1 MENKH
6 LSDDNLKP
14 RKWVLYILTIINIV
28 IIVVLVNKVI
38 TDRKVKQKENNNF
51 FDNII
56 DSITDN
62 KHYSDFEIKS
72 FNSIFEMYVGTE
84 RGLSVSRLIDEVIT
98 SNKTNDEHIITVV
111 FGNINSVDSDEIRSI
126 KKSLGDWTEYEV
138 ILDYDENGFVNLV
151 TIEE

>member
-38 TDRKVKQKENNNF
+38 ADRKVKQKENNNF